1 MQSASPDNDPPTV
14 PDSVHTAAAALEH
27 ALSQVTTDAQAEQ
40 IIHDLQRLA
49 DSRTIA
55 EETGSDKLPTPGQ
68 EADRVAEAI
77 TRASQAAPANQQAA
91 AIIAATARRLAAVP
105 PKEADA
111 LDEAILRVTSPNTLG
126 VPRGE
131 LRTSRRALRRAIIKE
146 LGPLYAVDT
155 AVFLDINQLPHPR
168 WMNAAMRFVTIVM
181 RGAHALSLGVF
192 VAALREPKRGARVLA
207 QTLPPLWLTTAI
219 IEVPV
224 KQFFRRRRPF
234 IEIVRATVIGR
245 RPSSFS
251 FPSGHSA
258 AAFAGAAL
266 LRRQYPRW
274 GWAFYGLA
282 FVVGFSRIYLGAH
295 YPSDVLTGAIGGTFL
310 AESAGT
316 LWRKPARGLAAVLYP
331 VLCCL
336 RWMLR

>member
-1 MQSASPDNDPPTV
+1 MSAPVQDSPTNPDAVQS
-14 PDSVHTAAAALEH
+14 AAAALEH

-40 IIHDLQRLA
+40 IIRELRRLA
-49 DSRTIA
+49 DSRTVA
-55 EETGSDKLPTPGQ
+55 QETGRDEPPAPGP
-68 EADRVAEAI
+68 EARGVADAI
-77 TRASQAAPANQQAA
+77 ARASQAAPAGEQAA

-105 PKEADA
+105 PREADA
-111 LDEAILRVTSPNTLG
+111 LDEAILRVTNPNTLG
-126 VPRGE
+126 IPRGE
-131 LRTSRRALRRAIIKE
+131 LRTSRRRLRRAVIKG

-168 WMNAAMRFVTIVM
+168 WLNAAMRFVTTVM
-181 RGAHALSLGVF
+181 KAANALTFGLV
-192 VAALREPKRGARVLA
+192 VAAMREPGRGARVLA
-207 QTLPPLWLTTAI
+207 ETLPPLWLTTYV

-224 KQFFRRRRPF
+224 KKFFRRRRPF
-234 IEIVRATVIGR
+234 IEVVRATVIGR

-282 FVVGFSRIYLGAH
+282 LMVGFSRIYLGAH
-295 YPSDVLTGAIGGTFL
+295 YPADVLVGAVGGTFV
-310 AESAGT
+310 AESVGAF
-316 LWRKPARGLAAVLYP
+316 WRRPARWLAAVLYP

-336 RWMLR
+336 RWMFR